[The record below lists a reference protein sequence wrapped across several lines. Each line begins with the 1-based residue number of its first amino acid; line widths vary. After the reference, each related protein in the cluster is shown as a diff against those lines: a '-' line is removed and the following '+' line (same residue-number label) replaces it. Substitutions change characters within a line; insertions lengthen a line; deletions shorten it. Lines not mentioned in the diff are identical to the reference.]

1 MKLFIGDFLK
11 IVIMRNDKVEEVSFV
26 GEVIIMI
33 LEIMIENRKNLFFLE
48 IILERIKEGDISK
61 DDVIV
66 KLENFVK
73 DLSKEDVEDI
83 LEEKLIE
90 LLIGKLVFLVLKSFV
105 KVWGEVKVSL
115 FIESRFCL
123 LD

>member
-11 IVIMRNDKVEEVSFV
+11 IVIIRKDKVEEVSFV

-66 KLENFVK
+66 KVENLE

>member
-11 IVIMRNDKVEEVSFV
+11 IVIIRKDKVEEVSFV

-73 DLSKEDVEDI
+73 DLSIEDVEDI

-115 FIESRFCL
+115 FIESRCCL

>member
-11 IVIMRNDKVEEVSFV
+11 IVIIRKDKVEEVSFV

-73 DLSKEDVEDI
+73 DLSIEDVEDI

>member
-1 MKLFIGDFLK
+1 MKLFICDFLK
-11 IVIMRNDKVEEVSFV
+11 IVIIRKDKVEEVSFV

-73 DLSKEDVEDI
+73 DLSIEDVEDI